1 MQSCSYRMLLLVALI
16 AILPAISFSQAEPK
30 GDYVTVNGKRLWYRI
45 EGRGAPLVLIPG
57 GPGASHT
64 YFWPSISI
72 LSLDFSI
79 IYFDPFGRGK
89 SDRAANTAEYTFARD
104 VDEIE
109 GLRRAL
115 RLDRINLYGQ
125 SYGAMVAQAYAL
137 KYPDSVSHLILASPF
152 HSAEMW
158 QRGNNDT
165 WNLELQ
171 NHIPETWARLQEM
184 RRAGHLSCE
193 KEYMQAQDEIP
204 MTQSYY
210 FDPSNAG
217 KTDLDINLEVYCQ
230 LAGPDAD
237 VTLGGDLSSLDFRL
251 KLEDIKAPT
260 LILAGRW
267 DHLALPRFV
276 IQYKELM
283 PAARFEMFENSGH
296 LQFIEEPAKHRI
308 IVRDFLMH

>member
-1 MQSCSYRMLLLVALI
+1 LAKLLGDQQGFQSHLLRSVR
-16 AILPAISFSQAEPK
+16 P
-30 GDYVTVNGKRLWYRI
+30 
-45 EGRGAPLVLIPG
+45 
-57 GPGASHT
+57 
-64 YFWPSISI
+64 WP
-72 LSLDFSI
+72 
-79 IYFDPFGRGK
+79 
-89 SDRAANTAEYTFARD
+89 SDRAADPTEYTFARD

-115 RLDRINLYGQ
+115 RLDKINIYGQ

-171 NHIPETWARLQEM
+171 NHIPETWTRLQEM

-210 FDPSNAG
+210 FDPSNAE
-217 KTDLDINLEVYCQ
+217 KTNLDINLEVYCQ

-237 VTLGGDLSSLDFRL
+237 VTLGGDLASLDFRPKL
-251 KLEDIKAPT
+251 KDIKAPT
-260 LILAGRW
+260 LIIAGRW

-276 IQYKELM
+276 VQYKELM
-283 PAARFEMFENSGH
+283 PAARFEMFEFSGH
-296 LQFIEEPAKHRI
+296 LQFIEEPVKHRT
-308 IVRDFLMH
+308 IVRNFLMH